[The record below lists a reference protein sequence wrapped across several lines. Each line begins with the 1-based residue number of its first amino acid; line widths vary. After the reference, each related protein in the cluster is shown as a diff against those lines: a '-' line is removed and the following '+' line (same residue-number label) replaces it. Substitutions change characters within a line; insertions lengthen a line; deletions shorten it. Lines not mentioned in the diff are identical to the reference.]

1 MMTPDQLTAAQ
12 NEAVQTKFDQ
22 NPDGCETIADLYDR
36 LVPESPYGAVLIS
49 KWCGMVVGIEKD
61 GYTHT

>member
-1 MMTPDQLTAAQ
+1 MTPDQLTSAQ
-12 NEAVQTKFDQ
+12 NDAVQAKFDQ
-22 NPDGCETIADLYDR
+22 NPDGCETIIDLYDR
-36 LVPESPYGAVLIS
+36 IIPENQYGAVLII